1 MFKYKRTGLA
11 LAAGV
16 AVLGLTACDPSTID
30 GRATPT
36 ATVHEVEQPETRPQW
51 PTTVDAIVEPD
62 DPYSTDGA
70 WFIGSE
76 IAPGDYRV
84 IVTSEF
90 GGGWKLCA
98 TIQCEIGTPGFIDND
113 FVTNRGYVT
122 IPADALLIELTN
134 VRLEAVA

>member
-1 MFKYKRTGLA
+1 MFKLKRTA
-11 LAAGV
+11 LIVAAGV
-16 AVLGLTACDPSTID
+16 TVLGLTACDPSATVD
-30 GRATPT
+30 GIATPT
-36 ATVHEVEQPETRPQW
+36 SSVHEVAAPETRPQW
-51 PTTVDAIVEPD
+51 PTIPTEVPVE
-62 DPYSTDGA
+62 DPYSTNGA

-76 IAPGDYRV
+76 ITPGDYRV
-84 IVTSEF
+84 IATSQF

-113 FVTNRGYVT
+113 FVANRGYVT